1 MQIVNEFIPVATTPL
16 FMTPMFSQQFGL
28 VQFLDESFLIDVF

>member
-16 FMTPMFSQQFGL
+16 FMTPMFSQENVL
-28 VQFLDESFLIDVF
+28 VQFLNESFLIDVF